1 MKKNCVTNIFCLLGK
16 PGSGRLSILNSVL
29 NDTVFCDK
37 YKLERLVYGTTRPI
51 RPGDIDGETYHFMNE
66 DQYKDIPQ
74 GDIIE
79 CRSYDIVYT
88 DDIHY
93 YFTLNSYI
101 QFGKN
106 YIVKAS
112 TVQYSEYKKWALLTQ
127 LKNSMLQINIYP
139 ILVNAPI
146 FEREKRMMLTAST
159 EDDVYSMCSKFIT
172 EKYEFKLAIN
182 ENPEL
187 IDPDNRDSC
196 ILDNSKSGRQNILL
210 LKDQLETFIGRK
222 IIMQGL

>member
-29 NDTVFCDK
+29 NDTEFCNK

-66 DQYKDIPQ
+66 IQYKDIPQ
-74 GDIIE
+74 EDFIE
-79 CRSYDIVYT
+79 SRSYDVVYN

-93 YFTLNSYI
+93 YFTLKNYI

-106 YIVKAS
+106 YIAKVS
-112 TVQYSEYKKWALLTQ
+112 TIQYSEYKKWALLAQ
-127 LKNSMLQINIYP
+127 LKNNLLQINIYP
-139 ILVNAPI
+139 ILINAPI
-146 FEREKRMMLTAST
+146 FEREKRMMLQSST

-172 EKYEFKLAIN
+172 EKYEFKVAIE

-187 IDPDNRDSC
+187 IDTYNNDSC
-196 ILDNSKSGRQNILL
+196 ILDNSKSGRLNITV
-210 LKDQLETFIGRK
+210 LKHQLENFISTK
-222 IIMQGL
+222 ILMQGL

>member
-1 MKKNCVTNIFCLLGK
+1 MKKNSVTNIFCLLGK
-16 PGSGRLSILNSVL
+16 PGSGRLSILNFIL
-29 NDTVFCDK
+29 NDTNFCDK

-51 RPGDIDGETYHFMNE
+51 RPGDIDGETYHFMTSE
-66 DQYKDIPQ
+66 QYKDIPQ
-74 GDIIE
+74 EDFIE
-79 CRSYDIVYT
+79 SRSYDIIYN

-93 YFTLNSYI
+93 YFTLRNYI

-106 YIVKAS
+106 YIAKVS

-127 LKNSMLQINIYP
+127 LKNSLLQVNIYP

-146 FEREKRMMLTAST
+146 FEREKRIMLQAST
-159 EDDVYSMCSKFIT
+159 EDDVYNMCSKFIT

-187 IDPDNRDSC
+187 IDAYNNDSC
-196 ILDNSKSGRQNILL
+196 ILDNSKSGRQNIVL
-210 LKDQLETFIGRK
+210 LKDQLENFIGTK
-222 IIMQGL
+222 ILMQGL